1 MTLSKFPTVMPEA
14 VTASIA
20 VADALR
26 YVRDTSGDLTFAA
39 LHNVQEG
46 LARAKMTTAAALTEG
61 QKQPVAAESFM
72 AGLGGPT
79 TLATFYAASVDIEAK
94 AAAWN
99 VALAGLLSSMTAD
112 ELIGLELHGVDPLS
126 YKLIRHRAFVPAA
139 RADPFRSN
147 QALADLIAAF
157 EAVGAV

>member
-14 VTASIA
+14 VAASIA

-26 YVRDTSGDLTFAA
+26 YVRDSSGDLTFAA
-39 LHNVQEG
+39 LHAVQEG
-46 LARAKMTTAAALTEG
+46 LAGAKLTTAAALTEG
-61 QKQPVAAESFM
+61 QKQPAAAESFM

-79 TLATFYAASVDIEAK
+79 TLAAFYAASVDLEAK

-99 VALAGLLSSMTAD
+99 VALAGLLSSLSAD

-126 YKLIRHRAFVPAA
+126 YKLIRHKAFIPAA
-139 RADPFRSN
+139 KADPFRAN
-147 QALADLIAAF
+147 QALAELIAAF
-157 EAVGAV
+157 EAVGAT